1 MRPDILS
8 DLSLSRRL
16 ERAEAAACASFVEAR
31 ARLAPESGAQ
41 WIEVAGTYAMYDGPR
56 SPSTQTFGLGPFEA
70 PAKADMEK
78 LEAFFRDRVAP
89 VVNEV
94 SPIADKSLL
103 GMLGERGYRP
113 VELTSV

>member
-41 WIEVAGTYAMYDGPR
+41 WIEVAGAYAMYDGVR
-56 SPSTQTFGLGPFEA
+56 SPSTQTFGLGLFQSPTA
-70 PAKADMEK
+70 ADMDR
-78 LEAFFRDRVAP
+78 LEAFFKAATRVCCT
-89 VVNEV
+89 
-94 SPIADKSLL
+94 K
-103 GMLGERGYRP
+103 
-113 VELTSV
+113 